1 MSDQKAAKKVTF
13 FDFPKPFPWARGHG
27 KPSDELRGVVFG
39 MHLAGVGVTEI
50 SEALQLSRQ
59 GVYGII
65 KTLNEKLAGKEKEVS
80 PHRLST
86 TDEFVDER
94 RQLVEEMMD
103 EKDEDSNYKIRYA
116 SELRRRIRIEA
127 PTFMCS
133 LRTLQRDLNELG
145 HTWRVRPLTQAMTE
159 QHKQRRVD
167 SVDNLL
173 SYDHT
178 KIIFSDE
185 SVLILQRSVNL
196 LSCSSLPQKVCQNL
210 LPLIVATTTHTCGA
224 EATNPRLR
232 DPKKDTRPRLWYGA

>member
-1 MSDQKAAKKVTF
+1 L
-13 FDFPKPFPWARGHG
+13 FPRGCNSSLLRDAFPW
-27 KPSDELRGVVFG
+27 
-39 MHLAGVGVTEI
+39 I

-59 GVYGII
+59 GIYGII
-65 KTLNEKLAGKEKEVS
+65 KTLNEKLAGKEKEVL

-145 HTWRVRPLTQAMTE
+145 HTWRALTQAMTE

-185 SVLILQRSVNL
+185 SYFDCSDHHAYMWCRGDEPPAPRPKERYTAKVMVWGIIAHGLKFLVLQRWSDQRRRVQED
-196 LSCSSLPQKVCQNL
+196 PARV
-210 LPLIVATTTHTCGA
+210 PVAAHQ
-224 EATNPRLR
+224 P
-232 DPKKDTRPRLWYGA
+232 